1 MKNLSLFSLI
11 TICSATAFA
20 QENTGFNP
28 NSVHPVHTSDIMW
41 KKGLVRTIDLREK
54 QNRSFM
60 SKNKEVTRII
70 LDAVKEGKLKIY
82 TSDSLDAGQTLP
94 KEKFLENL
102 KKPTESVE
110 LTEEEKEFAKNN
122 SGGGGADPFG
132 GTGDEGPKILEFQ
145 AQELYYVDITEDM
158 MFDKNRSR
166 LYYDILALTLKV
178 PAEYSPKGVEQ
189 PLGTFKFKDLVEVFR
204 KDPRAVWFNSLND
217 QEHRNFAD
225 AFELRLFSS
234 YIVKVS
240 NPDDLLLVDIYNES
254 KKQGMMSSY
263 WMAAQLME
271 YEHNLWEF

>member
-1 MKNLSLFSLI
+1 MS
-11 TICSATAFA
+11 ICGTMVFA

-54 QNRSFM
+54 QNRAFM

-82 TSDSLDAGQTLP
+82 TSDSLDAGQPLP

-102 KKPTESVE
+102 KKPTDQVE
-110 LTEEEKEFAKNN
+110 LSAEEKEFEKNKT
-122 SGGGGADPFG
+122 GGVDPFDG
-132 GTGDEGPKILEFQ
+132 PEDTGPKILEFQ
-145 AQELYYVDITEDM
+145 PSNLYYMDITEDM

-166 LYYDILALTLKV
+166 LYYDILAVTLKV
-178 PAEYSPKGVEQ
+178 PAEFSPKGVEQ

-271 YEHNLWEF
+271 FEHNLWEF